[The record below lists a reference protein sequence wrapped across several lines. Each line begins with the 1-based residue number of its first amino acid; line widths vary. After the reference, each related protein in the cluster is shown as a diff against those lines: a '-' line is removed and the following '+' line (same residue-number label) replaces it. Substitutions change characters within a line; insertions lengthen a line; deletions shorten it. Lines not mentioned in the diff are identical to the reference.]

1 MKEQVR
7 RRRRKGRRTTVIAIR
22 FIILAVCIIVLCSIA
37 LTNTIAR
44 YRSEALASKDI
55 EIAMYVFKE
64 DHQTMI
70 FKLDQMVPR
79 DEPYQHTFSVTNSDS
94 NNKIAQTSIDYDITI
109 KTTTNLPLQYVLYKN
124 QTPTSAN
131 PTNILPSAGT
141 VHADT
146 DGTYFKNFKTSTQ
159 TMAHSTKKT
168 DVYYLLIYFPE
179 TYKNQPEY
187 QNMIESMEVI
197 IDSKQKV

>member
-1 MKEQVR
+1 M
-7 RRRRKGRRTTVIAIR
+7 
-22 FIILAVCIIVLCSIA
+22 
-37 LTNTIAR
+37 
-44 YRSEALASKDI
+44 
-55 EIAMYVFKE
+55 
-64 DHQTMI
+64 
-70 FKLDQMVPR
+70 
-79 DEPYQHTFSVTNSDS
+79 
-94 NNKIAQTSIDYDITI
+94 
-109 KTTTNLPLQYVLYKN
+109 PLQYVLYKN

-141 VHADT
+141 VQADT